1 MKLERLKQNTG
12 LPSAGAVNSEA
23 CGVDEGALKS
33 QLTQCFSTH
42 IDYSTSTSSFSSEPF
57 LITIFKEE
65 E

>member
-33 QLTQCFSTH
+33 QLTQNASPHT
-42 IDYSTSTSSFSSEPF
+42 
-57 LITIFKEE
+57 LIIAPAQVASVLNRF
-65 E
+65 